1 MTEARGALPPRPV
14 RGRNRIQWSA
24 YLYLAPAL
32 AFYVV
37 FMIRP
42 VVESAWI
49 SLFEWDGITPAT
61 SVGLANYVEVLT
73 DAKFWTAVSHA
84 MVFILFY
91 AALPI
96 LLALVVV
103 GVISRITVR
112 GLAFFRA
119 VLFVPY
125 ILSSV
130 VVAIAWRWVYD
141 LNGPA
146 NTFLRAIGLD
156 SITCAWLGDFDT
168 ALPAVGLD
176 RHLGDVLAGVRPF
189 RQRHPEDL
197 HRPVRGRP
205 TGRRRP
211 GPGVLRGHPARPAGR
226 AAGGA
231 GADDHRRPA
240 QLRHRVEHHRRRP
253 GTSTTV
259 PSYYVYRDAFVTREV
274 GRASTQSVLITVLIL
289 AMVGIV
295 MAVMRDR
302 SGAPRQR
309 RRNRAPEQV

>member
-1 MTEARGALPPRPV
+1 MTETRGALPPRPV

-42 VVESAWI
+42 VVESGWI
-49 SLFEWDGITPAT
+49 SLFDWDGITPAT
-61 SVGLANYVEVLT
+61 SVGLANYLEVLT

-130 VVAIAWRWVYD
+130 VVAIAWRWIYD

-146 NTFLRAIGLD
+146 NTVLRAVGLD
-156 SITCAWLGDFDT
+156 SITRAWLGDFDT
-168 ALPAVGLD
+168 ALPAVGLIGTWVMFS
-176 RHLGDVLAGVRPF
+176 LAFVLFVSGIQKISTDLYEAAQLDGAG
-189 RQRHPEDL
+189 
-197 HRPVRGRP
+197 PVQEFFAV
-205 TGRRRP
+205 TLP
-211 GPGVLRGHPARPAGR
+211 GLRGELRVALVLMITAALRNFDIVWNTT
-226 AAGGA
+226 AGG
-231 GADDHRRPA
+231 
-240 QLRHRVEHHRRRP
+240 P

-274 GRASTQSVLITVLIL
+274 GRASTQSVLITFLIL

-302 SGAPRQR
+302 SGAPAR
-309 RRNRAPEQV
+309 RRNRAAQ